1 MTVAHIPN
9 GLSVACAL
17 TMQAGRARAG
27 HRRRSKGRCRSPDG
41 CSGASGGALTR
52 IRIIAP
58 SGCCTST
65 AAAPFAFAA
74 RIARAMLAWV
84 MYAGRRPILPL

>member
-27 HRRRSKGRCRSPDG
+27 HRRG
-41 CSGASGGALTR
+41 L
-52 IRIIAP
+52 
-58 SGCCTST
+58 
-65 AAAPFAFAA
+65 
-74 RIARAMLAWV
+74 L
-84 MYAGRRPILPL
+84 